1 MNPKIKRILAWA
13 GILLLLAMY
22 AITLV
27 FSLIQS
33 DFAHDM
39 LRASM
44 TMTFIVPIF
53 LYAMMLIYK
62 VLKRRDDGGASDD
75 K

>member
-27 FSLIQS
+27 FSL
-33 DFAHDM
+33 M
-39 LRASM
+39 
-44 TMTFIVPIF
+44 
-53 LYAMMLIYK
+53 
-62 VLKRRDDGGASDD
+62 LKRRDDGGASDD